1 MAEPPP
7 EQPST
12 TDSVD
17 GRIFG
22 VDGGLRPDHP
32 LLRRAQEA
40 LKSQFEANRQ
50 RLREEL
56 REKAN
61 ALQQA
66 KSKRE
71 ALGVEL
77 YGFQQNLAKL
87 QLSLEQTHQN
97 YQVINRERQQCEE
110 QLQQLRQQMTVE
122 EGDTKGE
129 RTRVEKFQLELDRLG
144 ATLKQVEEYNEAM
157 KGEIAVTRRAAYA
170 AEEAVQKME
179 KAKMDQDFRIDT
191 LQENL
196 KSAQQQLSLVS
207 AQLEAQKRETRA
219 ALETLA
225 EAEAE
230 MENVHFEKKQLVA
243 QWKSSLLAIQK
254 RDEAL
259 SAIQDGMREQQ
270 QQELSL
276 ALEIEGYKKDVVK
289 EQVKHE
295 SLTAVVRKVEG
306 DAVFVQKQIEAAQE
320 RQARLQEIMSKL
332 AKSLE
337 HTEAEIARVNA
348 EKKALQGEA
357 DAVDRAATKVAG
369 ESRNIEEEML
379 AALSDQTTAE
389 KATSKTASDTSDLR
403 RKIRAE
409 ELAVVET
416 ENELAKLQVDV
427 LNTEAHNT
435 RLAETLGLLDEE
447 LRDKGRTIEKY
458 ELELKRRNDEI
469 EKKTREID
477 ILNRRYER
485 ILDARG
491 TGEETGPL
499 EATIK
504 NLQREIDTKGQESKE
519 LQRRWINY
527 QQELVGLQNE
537 NGGLTETLARLRA
550 EHTVLFQKK
559 RRLEQQLEGQE
570 KAIKG
575 LNSGMARLHVDLQ
588 RVNGLIASNSAARAA
603 LAEDNF
609 NLEGRIMNDLR
620 TMEEEAARLNSQI
633 EEGRQS
639 KRDTLSEIVEA
650 ERQIM
655 LWERKIQLEK
665 EMAEVMDPTIGQ
677 DVVGEMRK
685 EIHRMQLRL
694 GELMK
699 LQEKLVSDMEKALLK
714 REIIT
719 VKGRATVA
727 KAKASAPPMSSTTSA
742 RSSPAASSVSPL
754 TRSQLDKATSD
765 LARSI
770 KDTEREIAATEQ
782 RLGALEQQRQSV
794 SEAVAA
800 TDAACQQLRS
810 AEEALRLETVSAV
823 NTRYGLLL
831 ATARAQRT
839 TKRLEDL
846 ESGRY
851 RPVVEDPALV
861 STELGKAQEKL
872 GRVVSLLDGLKASAP
887 HLSGELDKVLCH
899 VADVR
904 A

>member
-12 TDSVD
+12 SDSIDARV
-17 GRIFG
+17 FG
-22 VDGGLRPDHP
+22 ADGGLRADHP

-40 LKSQFEANRQ
+40 LRSQFEGNRT
-50 RLREEL
+50 RLQEEL
-56 REKAN
+56 REKVN
-61 ALQQA
+61 ALKQA

-97 YQVINRERQQCEE
+97 YQVINRARQQCEE
-110 QLQQLRQQMTVE
+110 QLTQLRQQLTVE

-179 KAKMDQDFRIDT
+179 KSKMEQDFRIDT

-196 KSAQQQLSLVS
+196 KSGAQQLSLVS

-276 ALEIEGYKKDVVK
+276 ELEIEGYKKDVTR
-289 EQVKHE
+289 EQLKHE
-295 SLTAVVRKVEG
+295 ALTAVVRKVEG
-306 DAVFVQKQIEAAQE
+306 DSVFVQKQIEAAQE
-320 RQARLQEIMSKL
+320 KQSRLQEIMAKL

-337 HTEAEIARVNA
+337 HTEAEVGRVLT

-357 DAVDRAATKVAG
+357 DAVERAITRVAA
-369 ESRNIEEEML
+369 ESRAIEEEML
-379 AALSDQTTAE
+379 SALSDQTTAE

-416 ENELAKLQVDV
+416 ENELAKLQVDI

-458 ELELKRRNDEI
+458 ELEIKRRNDEI

-504 NLQREIDTKGQESKE
+504 NLQREIDTKAQESKE

-559 RRLEQQLEGQE
+559 RRLEQQLEGQD

-588 RVNGLIASNSAARAA
+588 RVNGLIATNSAARAA

-620 TMEEEAARLNSQI
+620 VMEEEAARINSQI
-633 EEGRQS
+633 DEGRS
-639 KRDTLSEIVEA
+639 TKRDTLAEIVEA

-665 EMAEVMDPTIGQ
+665 EMAAVMDPTIGQ
-677 DVVGEMRK
+677 DVVGEMKK

-694 GELMK
+694 GELMR
-699 LQEKLVSDMEKALLK
+699 LQEKLVSDMEKALMK

-727 KAKASAPPMSSTTSA
+727 KAKASAPPTTAATSS

-754 TRSQLDKATSD
+754 TRSQLDKATTD

-770 KDTEREIAATEQ
+770 KDTEREIVATEQ
-782 RLGALEQQRQSV
+782 RLSALESQRMSV

-800 TDAACQQLRS
+800 TDAACQQLRA

-851 RPVVEDPALV
+851 RPVVEEPGLV
-861 STELGKAQEKL
+861 GTELAKAQDKL
-872 GRVVSLLDGLKASAP
+872 GRVVALLEGLKSSAP

-899 VADVR
+899 VVDVR
-904 A
+904 